1 MKDPVDPFESA
12 DVLSVVE
19 ETASIGV
26 AEIETGRVR
35 VTTSTALSE
44 KMLKQDLMTT
54 RTEVTRVPVDR
65 MIEEGETLPTIR
77 TEGNVTIIPIFE
89 EIVTVRKR
97 LVLKEEL
104 RITGTETTRTVE
116 VPVALRKQ
124 SATIE
129 RLPGED

>member
-12 DVLSVVE
+12 DVLSLVE
-19 ETASIGV
+19 ETASIAV

-44 KMLKQDLMTT
+44 EMLKQDLMTT

-89 EIVTVRKR
+89 EIVTVLKR

>member
-44 KMLKQDLMTT
+44 EMLKQDLTTT

-65 MIEEGETLPTIR
+65 MIDEGETLPTIR

-104 RITGTETTRTVE
+104 RITGTETKRTVE